1 MQVATVTL
9 ESISPYSQSKY
20 IDKELVPAIGKESH
34 DDYEKRTWK
43 NRVHLDTNGV
53 PFMPPM
59 SLKKSL
65 EGAAPYLGKIP
76 GLGQATYSKR
86 VKSGIL
92 VTDPIPLTTNGRD
105 MKSEDWTGEWLF
117 LDAQGKNGDKR
128 VKRCMPRVDPWQAVA
143 TIYVVD
149 EIINKDVLTKL
160 IENAGMFVGVGR
172 FRPANGGFYGRFK
185 LTKLTLKD
193 AG

>member
-9 ESISPYSQSKY
+9 EGISPYSQSKY
-20 IDKELVPAIGKESH
+20 VDTEIVPKIGKETH

-43 NRVHLDTNGV
+43 SRVHVAEDGV

-65 EGAAPYLGKIP
+65 EGAAPYSGKIP
-76 GLGQATYSKR
+76 GQGQATYTKR

-92 VTDPIPLTTNGRD
+92 VTDPIALFTDQRPITF
-105 MKSEDWTGEWLF
+105 EDWKGEWLF

-128 VKRCMPRVDPWQAVA
+128 VKRCMPRLVPWSAKA
-143 TIYVVD
+143 TVYVVD
-149 EIINKDVLTKL
+149 EVISKDVLTK
-160 IENAGMFVGVGR
+160 IIVDAGMFVGVGR
-172 FRPANGGFYGRFK
+172 FRPEKGGFYGRFK
-185 LTKLTLKD
+185 LTDIKMT
-193 AG
+193 